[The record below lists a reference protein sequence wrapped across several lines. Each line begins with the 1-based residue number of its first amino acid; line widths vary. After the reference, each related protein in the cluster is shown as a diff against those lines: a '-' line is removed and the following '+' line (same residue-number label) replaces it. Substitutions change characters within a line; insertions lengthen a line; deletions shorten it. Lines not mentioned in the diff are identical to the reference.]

1 VTVNQSVSGSALAA
15 HQVLAAEEHSAGG
28 LGLLI
33 LVGLLAASAFL
44 FVLLSRSLR
53 RMRANVASGQFLGV
67 DSDRLH
73 EPIDPRQALRRRS
86 AYLGGKAPVV
96 EGEVVGG
103 EDGGRE
109 ALGGG
114 AVAGQITSGDVVEG
128 EVAGGG
134 GGKTKSRKGGA
145 GNTAAGSPVDLPVQ
159 PGPPPG
165 R

>member
-44 FVLLSRSLR
+44 FVLLSRSMR

-86 AYLGGKAPVV
+86 AYLGGKAPWTCLSSP
-96 EGEVVGG
+96 
-103 EDGGRE
+103 DRRP
-109 ALGGG
+109 AADSSPG
-114 AVAGQITSGDVVEG
+114 ARAEI
-128 EVAGGG
+128 AHRA
-134 GGKTKSRKGGA
+134 SRIA
-145 GNTAAGSPVDLPVQ
+145 PRDNDA
-159 PGPPPG
+159 
-165 R
+165 